1 MKISVKVIPN
11 AKKDEVKLA
20 GSNVE
25 DGLIVKVCA
34 VAEKGKANERVIKI
48 LKDYFKTDVRIIS
61 GEKSRRKI
69 VEIL

>member
-20 GSNVE
+20 GEKVE
-25 DGLIVKVCA
+25 EGLIVKVHTPP
-34 VAEKGKANERVIKI
+34 EKNKANDKVVEI
-48 LKDYFKTDVRIIS
+48 LKDYFKTEVRIIS
-61 GEKSRRKI
+61 GEKSRKKI

>member
-20 GSNVE
+20 GNNVE

-34 VAEKGKANERVIKI
+34 VAEIFPICYGLLQNLTKLRICVIIINYANLY
-48 LKDYFKTDVRIIS
+48 LKRKFK
-61 GEKSRRKI
+61 
-69 VEIL
+69 

>member
-1 MKISVKVIPN
+1 MKISVKAIPN

-20 GSNVE
+20 GEKVE
-25 DGLIVKVCA
+25 DGLIVKVHA
-34 VAEKGKANERVIKI
+34 PPEKNKANDKVVEI
-48 LKDYFKTDVRIIS
+48 LKDYFKADVRIIR

>member
-1 MKISVKVIPN
+1 MKISVKTIPN

-25 DGLIVKVCA
+25 EGLIVKVHA
-34 VAEKGKANERVIKI
+34 APEKGKANERVVEI
-48 LKDYFKTDVRIIS
+48 LKDYFKADVRIIS
-61 GEKSRRKI
+61 GEKSRKKV

>member
-20 GSNVE
+20 EEKVE
-25 DGLIVKVCA
+25 DGLLVKVHA
-34 VAEKGKANERVIKI
+34 PPEKNKANERVIEI
-48 LKDYFKTDVRIIS
+48 LEEYFKGKVNIIS
-61 GEKSRRKI
+61 GEKSRKKI